1 MEERTGPTEPASP
14 GFPLLQTKLNVPQV
28 RRELVRRPRLT
39 SRLDDALQAGR
50 KLTLLSAPAGFGK
63 TTLLSEWIG
72 GAPPVA
78 WVSLDGR
85 DNDPARFWAYL
96 LTALDGVWPGAVREA
111 KALLHA
117 PQPPP
122 IEAVVTVLLNEIVA
136 ASGAEGAEAPPCV
149 LILDDY
155 HLIQNP
161 AIHQGLAFL
170 LDHLPPQMHL
180 LISSR
185 ADPTLPLARLRARDQ
200 LTELRTDDLR
210 FSAEEAAAFLKQV
223 MGLSL
228 SAEDVA
234 VLETRTEGWIAGLQ
248 LAALSVQ
255 RRDAAQIAEFV
266 AAFSGSH
273 RLVLDYLVQ
282 EVLQQQPPVVQKF
295 LLKTSILER
304 LTGPLCDA
312 VLGIRAS
319 ETRDSRRQ
327 VAESRV
333 YELTNSRLMLE
344 QLEAANL
351 FIVPLDDERRWY
363 RYHRLFADLLRDR
376 LQQARPDEVP
386 ELHRRAAAWYRQER
400 LTPEAVGHALA
411 AADFELAANLIKESA
426 DEMLWMRGEVATLC
440 GWLEMLPEAL
450 VRDRPGL
457 CLVHAWALFLGAQFE
472 AVEARVRDAEAA
484 LARLSL
490 PDPAR
495 QAVAEQLIVMRA
507 MLANFRGDIP
517 RTVELSRQALD
528 RVAEDNLM
536 LRAALASNLGGA
548 YMGIGDLVAAGE
560 VFAEAARLYQATGK
574 LFVTLLST
582 AYLGDVL
589 MAQGHLRQAEETFRR
604 TLALAGE
611 RGGAQ
616 SFSARLAQV
625 GLGRLENEWNKLGEA
640 ESRLTVHLEASQ
652 RLGDE
657 QIGPGPQLL
666 VDGYRALARVLQA
679 RGEGAGAWAM
689 LDRAEQVAR
698 RRAPQLLGPVA
709 AARARL
715 HLACGDLAAAQR
727 WASESGLDANT
738 EPSYAREF
746 ELLTLARVL
755 VAAGSLTEALDLL
768 ERLGRAAEA
777 GQRLGSLVEARLL
790 QALALQA
797 QGRRVE
803 AVAALDT
810 ALSLAEPEGY
820 VRLFAE
826 EGAPL
831 AQLVRQAAAQG
842 IGAAARLQAALAAAP
857 VLPPERG
864 VPPSPLVE
872 PLSERELE
880 VLQHL
885 ADGLSNRE
893 IAAKLVLAVTTV
905 KKHASNIYGKLG
917 VRSRTEAVARAR
929 DLGLL

>member
-1 MEERTGPTEPASP
+1 
-14 GFPLLQTKLNVPQV
+14 VPQV

-39 SRLDDALQAGR
+39 SRLDDAFRAGR

-78 WVSLDGR
+78 WVSLDEG
-85 DNDPARFWAYL
+85 DNDPTRFWAYL
-96 LTALDGVWPGAVREA
+96 LAALEGVWLGAGQEA
-111 KALLHA
+111 GALLHA

-136 ASGAEGAEAPPCV
+136 ASAAEGAVAPPGI

-155 HLIQNP
+155 HLIENP

-170 LDHLPPQMHL
+170 LDHLPSQMHL

-185 ADPTLPLARLRARDQ
+185 ADPPLPLARLRARDQ

-210 FSAEEAAAFLKQV
+210 FSAEEAAAFLQQT

-228 SAEDVA
+228 PAGAVA
-234 VLETRTEGWIAGLQ
+234 ALETRTEGWIAGLQ
-248 LAALSVQ
+248 LAALSMQ
-255 RRDAAQIAEFV
+255 RRDTAQIAEFV
-266 AAFSGSH
+266 ADFSGSH

-282 EVLQQQPPVVQKF
+282 EVLEQQPPALQAF

-304 LTGPLCDA
+304 LSGPLCDA
-312 VLGIRAS
+312 VLGIRDP
-319 ETRDSRRQ
+319 ETRASRRR
-327 VAESRV
+327 VAESRM
-333 YELTNSRLMLE
+333 YESTNSQLMLE
-344 QLEAANL
+344 QLESTNL

-376 LQQARPDEVP
+376 LQQTRPDEVP
-386 ELHRRAAAWYRQER
+386 ALHRRAAAWYRQER
-400 LTPEAVGHALA
+400 LAPEAVGHALA
-411 AADFELAANLIKESA
+411 AADFGLAANLIEESA
-426 DEMLWMRGEVATLC
+426 DEMLWMRGEVATLR
-440 GWLEMLPEAL
+440 GWLEMLPETL

-457 CLVHAWALFLGAQFE
+457 CLVHAWSLFLGAQFE
-472 AVEARVRDAEAA
+472 AVEARIRDAEAA
-484 LARLSL
+484 LVRLSL
-490 PDPAR
+490 PSPAR
-495 QAVAEQLIVMRA
+495 KAVGEQLIVMRA
-507 MLANFRGDIP
+507 MLANFQGDTP
-517 RTVELSRQALD
+517 RTIELSRQALD

-548 YMGIGDLVAAGE
+548 YMGSGDLVAAGE
-560 VFAEAARLYQATGK
+560 VFAEASRFYQATGN

-589 MAQGHLRQAEETFRR
+589 MAQGRLRQAAETFRR

-611 RGGAQ
+611 RGGAH
-616 SFSARLAQV
+616 SFGTRLAQV
-625 GLGRLENEWNKLGEA
+625 GLGRLECEWNELEEA
-640 ESRLTVHLEASQ
+640 ERRLTVHLEASQ

-666 VDGYRALARVLQA
+666 VDGYWALARVLQA
-679 RGEGAGAWAM
+679 RGDGAGAWAM

-698 RRAPQLLGPVA
+698 RRAPQLLAPVA

-715 HLACGDLAAAQR
+715 HLVCGDLAAAQR
-727 WASESGLDANT
+727 WARASGLDAGT
-738 EPSYAREF
+738 EPSYTHEF
-746 ELLTLARVL
+746 ELLTLTRVL
-755 VAAGSLTEALDLL
+755 VARGSLSEALDLL

-777 GQRLGSLVEARLL
+777 GQRLGSQVEAWLL
-790 QALALQA
+790 QALAMQA
-797 QGRRVE
+797 EGRGVE

-820 VRLFAE
+820 VRLFAD

-831 AQLVRQAAAQG
+831 AQLLGQAAAQG
-842 IGAAARLQAALAAAP
+842 IGAASRLQAVLSTAP
-857 VLPPERG
+857 SPPFGRG
-864 VPPSPLVE
+864 GPPGPLVE
-872 PLSERELE
+872 PLTGRELE
-880 VLQHL
+880 VLQL
-885 ADGLSNRE
+885 IADGLSNRE
-893 IAAKLVLAVTTV
+893 IAEKLVLAVTTV